1 MTKVA
6 ELYGLPTF
14 VSAKWKNVVELQ
26 QCPFLNRKCLK
37 NRKSEADLDDWH
49 LHHDL
54 RAKDSAASH
63 DLSVPALGAQP
74 DFCGLRSPPDAS

>member
-14 VSAKWKNVVELQ
+14 QPADWPIVVTQQ

-37 NRKSEADLDDWH
+37 NRKSARADDRH
-49 LHHDL
+49 LHDDLWSESDSDHDL
-54 RAKDSAASH
+54 P
-63 DLSVPALGAQP
+63 VP
-74 DFCGLRSPPDAS
+74 SS